1 MEKFEPQFDIEKG
14 RNVNVTIHLM
24 RHGRKGADGNLSD
37 IGVQEAREHGAK
49 MGVMKN
55 AKAYTSPV
63 PRVVETARAV
73 QEGSV
78 IHNEFK
84 QRNREQLSASLLQK
98 PGAEEPSRFFKEVV
112 LKRLAN
118 AHNAPENERE
128 QKIQEVER
136 QNMQEWL
143 SYDDKFIDETT
154 NSPKNVARAVAHHLV
169 RQIDMTDHL
178 KKDSDVD
185 LLDVTHEFILA
196 AIIRYAVEKQ
206 NEDCTIVSGEEI
218 MQDKQSIDYL
228 ECLDIK
234 VHIDSNGK
242 KEISLAIKGE
252 PYILKMDSLR
262 ALANE
267 YKDNNKKRKNKI
279 APK

>member
-14 RNVNVTIHLM
+14 RNINVTIHLM

-37 IGVQEAREHGAK
+37 IGVQEAREHGAE

-73 QEGSV
+73 QQGAV

-84 QRNREQLSASLLQK
+84 QINREQLSASLLQK
-98 PGAEEPSRFFKEVV
+98 PGAEKPSRFFKEVV
-112 LKRLAN
+112 LKRLAD
-118 AHNAPENERE
+118 AHNAPENERK
-128 QKIQEVER
+128 QKIQEVEH

-143 SYDDKFIDETT
+143 SHDDKFIDETT

-169 RQIDMTDHL
+169 RQIDMTDRF

-185 LLDVTHEFILA
+185 LLDVTHEFMLA

-206 NEDCTIVSGEEI
+206 NQDGTIVSGEEI

-228 ECLDIK
+228 ESLDIK

-267 YKDNNKKRKNKI
+267 YKDNKKK
-279 APK
+279 